1 MLNAISGTSVNG
13 AVVKWKYAR
22 PFVLIKMCSPHLS
35 ALLPCGVTLLPYTPL
50 LSTPP
55 HFCDLYD
62 WESEKQ
68 KKGGKSKSLW
78 KANCGNISSKSQQ
91 LFKKGQRAQRMCY
104 WHFCACVY
112 ANLGN
117 AISKIKCPYY
127 FIIWS
132 ENSHKLLCSIF
143 CCVFSKK
150 ITFNHN
156 TKTKKSNEERESSA
170 PTPNQ
175 NFLSSLIFLPWDSH
189 QASQSFLFLLRGW
202 VKWPV
207 VCLPTMKFYKFFL
220 MLLGLSK
227 AFWKTISKHFRLER
241 NFNCAHELRHLF
253 SLFR

>member
-1 MLNAISGTSVNG
+1 
-13 AVVKWKYAR
+13 
-22 PFVLIKMCSPHLS
+22 MCSPHLS
-35 ALLPCGVTLLPYTPL
+35 ALLPCGVTLLPCTPL

-55 HFCDLYD
+55 HFCDLSD
-62 WESEKQ
+62 WGSEKR

-78 KANCGNISSKSQQ
+78 KANHGNISSKSQQ

-112 ANLGN
+112 ANLGT
-117 AISKIKCPYY
+117 AISKIKCTCY
-127 FIIWS
+127 FIIIWS
-132 ENSHKLLCSIF
+132 ENPHKLLCSIS

-189 QASQSFLFLLRGW
+189 QAS
-202 VKWPV
+202 
-207 VCLPTMKFYKFFL
+207 
-220 MLLGLSK
+220 
-227 AFWKTISKHFRLER
+227 
-241 NFNCAHELRHLF
+241 
-253 SLFR
+253 